1 MRAASCALF
10 GFTASVRRARS
21 RSPRGQHT
29 FCVSRA
35 RVLLLAREAIAIVGY
50 GAGKKDVSG
59 SRTWFIAT
67 RSGASSA
74 AVKHDSPAIVL

>member
-1 MRAASCALF
+1 LVLPRPYGWRGLDHRAGSTPFCA
-10 GFTASVRRARS
+10 
-21 RSPRGQHT
+21 
-29 FCVSRA
+29 SRA

-59 SRTWFIAT
+59 SRTWSIAT